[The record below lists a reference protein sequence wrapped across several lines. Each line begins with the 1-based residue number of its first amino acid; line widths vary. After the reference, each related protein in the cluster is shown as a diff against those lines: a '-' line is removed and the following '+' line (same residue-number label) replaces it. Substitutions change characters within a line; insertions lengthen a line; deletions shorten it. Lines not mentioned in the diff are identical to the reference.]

1 MYNSSGLV
9 ERALIRDMGVAG
21 AASSCTTTV
30 DDLPADDWRY
40 RYNTSLE
47 REQKR
52 QYSSAMGPG
61 TLLPW
66 TYYILGPDNAQ
77 LGVWHGLQGSV
88 NCDPTAPT
96 DPTSVRMWPVEYNSY
111 SVGGRVILRPDGRK
125 ELVVTNH
132 LGSTVAVVE
141 VSTPTAPVFGQ
152 QHTTAFGQP
161 IAVKGAVDADRART
175 GYIGRE
181 TDAEHNLGAYGARL
195 YSSAYGRFLAVDKLW
210 EEFRHISPYAYSE
223 NNPVMLKD
231 PTGEFPWG
239 IVIGAAVE
247 VASQMIFE
255 NRSVSEIDGGRVAIA
270 ATAGGLTGGLSAFS
284 SATTR
289 VVGAVAISVAEGA
302 GKRAVSGE
310 GTTVENVVVDGL
322 IGAGAGKAAESIA
335 KRALGSA
342 EGQLA
347 KDQLRRAENAVA
359 DGRPRPAQIARAEAA
374 KKALDNVGRGPKQDV
389 IISCAKEGADK
400 FLQAVAPVKRDN
412 TSVTLR
418 PIPLKP

>member
-21 AASSCTTTV
+21 AASSCTSTV

-88 NCDPTAPT
+88 NCAPTA
-96 DPTSVRMWPVEYNSY
+96 PTSVRMWPVEYNSY

-141 VSTPTAPVFGQ
+141 VSTPTAPVVGQ

-161 IAVKGAVDADRART
+161 ITVKGAVDADRART

-181 TDAEHNLGAYGARL
+181 TDAEHNLGAFGARL
-195 YSSAYGRFLAVDKLW
+195 YSSEYGRFLAVDKLW
-210 EEFRHISPYAYSE
+210 EKYRSLQPYQYAGNS
-223 NNPVMLKD
+223 PVMAVDRNGK
-231 PTGEFPWG
+231 EFIP
-239 IVIGAAVE
+239 INLTEEEISALNMFIE
-247 VASQMIFE
+247 VLRQ
-255 NRSVSEIDGGRVAIA
+255 
-270 ATAGGLTGGLSAFS
+270 
-284 SATTR
+284 
-289 VVGAVAISVAEGA
+289 
-302 GKRAVSGE
+302 
-310 GTTVENVVVDGL
+310 
-322 IGAGAGKAAESIA
+322 
-335 KRALGSA
+335 
-342 EGQLA
+342 A
-347 KDQLRRAENAVA
+347 KDL
-359 DGRPRPAQIARAEAA
+359 
-374 KKALDNVGRGPKQDV
+374 
-389 IISCAKEGADK
+389 
-400 FLQAVAPVKRDN
+400 
-412 TSVTLR
+412 
-418 PIPLKP
+418 